1 MPPRPLGWRV
11 AQPDDPGI
19 AERRVRQRGP
29 FAPERSGGMLMFA
42 VLLSCL
48 AWVAIV
54 CIFARVL

>member
-19 AERRVRQRGP
+19 VERRARQRGP
-29 FAPERSGGMLMFA
+29 FEEPRDRGLFVFA
-42 VLLSCL
+42 VLLSGL
-48 AWVAIV
+48 AMVAVV